1 MEPTGPKLAGT
12 SRQSRSA
19 TERRQTM
26 RHRTHSPAYARLN
39 AAPADALDLS
49 EILDI
54 SEDGM
59 SIQTSSPLE
68 VERTLSLCLDLS
80 ETSASIVTTGQVV
93 WSESSGRAGIRFAR
107 LSGESLDRLKE
118 WLFANILTAFDH
130 AGAPLAD
137 EDRWNSASKVLLPSH
152 TIPKGDFVSGT
163 RVISADDAD
172 AMYPGATRDTFAR
185 ERVTE
190 RESELESKQFD
201 REAELQSIAERALT
215 LTRAT
220 GAAIALSAENDREM
234 ICVAS
239 AGDDAPPVRSRLQ
252 VGSGFSGECVRT
264 GRSLRCDDAETDDRV
279 DRAGCKSLGI
289 RSLVA
294 VPIRH
299 GSKVVGLLEVF
310 SPQPYAFNADD
321 IGALQQLTGSILSS
335 TGRSEKAPA
344 SKIQVSIPT
353 VPTTSLPTTRP
364 VRAEKPIAARP
375 SAVDS
380 ERPVTVAK
388 PPRERG
394 LSEPDLSQPGLS
406 QPGLSEPRLTEP
418 ISIQPAATQ
427 AAAIR
432 PAASQ
437 ASAVH
442 TSATP
447 ARSTQPSVA
456 KALFVAA
463 IGTFIFA
470 LLWLIAPWVSST
482 MRSSGRTS
490 SRAQAAPA
498 AVPKSPAPPASG
510 LPASVTDL
518 ASLRKVAEQGD
529 PAAQFS
535 LGARYATGEEV
546 KQDYTEAVRWFTLA
560 ADQGHILAQ
569 ATLGAYYWAGRGV
582 PQDLTKAYYWS
593 VLAQA
598 GGDQASKYRVA
609 VLASRMS
616 RSQVLAAQQE
626 ANDWL
631 SNFASHPPAAR

>member
-1 MEPTGPKLAGT
+1 
-12 SRQSRSA
+12 
-19 TERRQTM
+19 M
-26 RHRTHSPAYARLN
+26 RHRAHSPAYARLN
-39 AAPADALDLS
+39 AARADATDLS

-68 VERTLSLCLDLS
+68 VERNLSLCLDLS

-118 WLFANILTAFDH
+118 WLFVNVLTAFDH
-130 AGAPLAD
+130 AGAPSAD
-137 EDRWNSASKVLLPSH
+137 EDRWNSASKVLPPSH
-152 TIPKGDFVSGT
+152 TIPKYDFVSGT
-163 RVISADDAD
+163 RVVSGDDAD
-172 AMYPGATRDTFAR
+172 TTKPETRSGSGATYSSAMRDSFAR
-185 ERVTE
+185 ERLTE

-215 LTRAT
+215 LARAT
-220 GAAIALSAENDREM
+220 GAAIALSADNDREM
-234 ICVAS
+234 TCVAS

-264 GRSLRCDDAETDDRV
+264 GRSLRCDDSETDDRV

-294 VPIRH
+294 VPIRR

-321 IGALQQLTGSILSS
+321 IGALQQLTGSILPT
-335 TGRSEKAPA
+335 TGHPEKAAAPKVRLSTPIEPA
-344 SKIQVSIPT
+344 PPPPV
-353 VPTTSLPTTRP
+353 RP
-364 VRAEKPIAARP
+364 VHAEKPPAAKA
-375 SAVDS
+375 AVVDT
-380 ERPVTVAK
+380 ERHATVAK
-388 PPRERG
+388 PVVDAG
-394 LSEPDLSQPGLS
+394 
-406 QPGLSEPRLTEP
+406 LTEP
-418 ISIQPAATQ
+418 SSIQDPAIPAAAVRTK
-427 AAAIR
+427 AI
-432 PAASQ
+432 
-437 ASAVH
+437 
-442 TSATP
+442 P
-447 ARSTQPSVA
+447 ARSRQASVA

-470 LLWLIAPWVSST
+470 LLWLIAPWVSGT
-482 MRSSGRTS
+482 MRSSQRTTS
-490 SRAQAAPA
+490 HAQAPPPT
-498 AVPKSPAPPASG
+498 AVLAKSTS

-546 KQDYTEAVRWFTLA
+546 KQDYTEAVRWFTKA
-560 ADQGHILAQ
+560 AEQGHILAQ
-569 ATLGAYYWAGRGV
+569 ATLWAYYWAGRGV

-616 RSQVLAAQQE
+616 RSQVLAAQQQ

-631 SNFASHPPAAR
+631 SNFASHPPATP

>member
-1 MEPTGPKLAGT
+1 MEPTAPNLAGN
-12 SRQSRSA
+12 SRRSRPA

-26 RHRTHSPAYARLN
+26 RHRAHSPAYARLN
-39 AAPADALDLS
+39 AAPADAPDLS

-68 VERTLSLCLDLS
+68 VEGTLRLCLDLS
-80 ETSASIVTTGQVV
+80 ETRASIVTTAQVV

-107 LSGESLDRLKE
+107 LSGQSLDRLKE
-118 WLFANILTAFDH
+118 WLFVNILTAFDH
-130 AGAPLAD
+130 AEANPAD
-137 EDRWNSASKVLLPSH
+137 EERWNYASTAPPPSH
-152 TIPKGDFVSGT
+152 TIPKG
-163 RVISADDAD
+163 RVAQPEAGAGY
-172 AMYPGATRDTFAR
+172 AM

-190 RESELESKQFD
+190 SESKVEPKRFDCESELQ
-201 REAELQSIAERALT
+201 AIAERALSI
-215 LTRAT
+215 TRAT
-220 GAAIALSAENDREM
+220 GAAIALSADNDSEM

-264 GRSLRCDDAETDDRV
+264 GRSLRCDDSETDDRV

-294 VPIRH
+294 VPIRQ

-321 IGALQQLTGSILSS
+321 IGALQQLTVSILP
-335 TGRSEKAPA
+335 TIQTEKAHPEKVQPV
-344 SKIQVSIPT
+344 KIQPQETQVAKANVSFPT
-353 VPTTSLPTTRP
+353 QPTPPPPTRP
-364 VRAEKPIAARP
+364 LRTEKPLAAKAAIVETSR
-375 SAVDS
+375 S
-380 ERPVTVAK
+380 VTAAK
-388 PPRERG
+388 PS
-394 LSEPDLSQPGLS
+394 SEPI
-406 QPGLSEPRLTEP
+406 P
-418 ISIQPAATQ
+418 IPPAATQ
-427 AAAIR
+427 
-432 PAASQ
+432 P
-437 ASAVH
+437 
-442 TSATP
+442 TP
-447 ARSTQPSVA
+447 ARSKQPTVA

-482 MRSSGRTS
+482 MRSSGRS
-490 SRAQAAPA
+490 PSHAQAAPA
-498 AVPKSPAPPASG
+498 VPRSSALPANG
-510 LPASVTDL
+510 LPPNVTDL
-518 ASLRKVAEQGD
+518 ASLRRVAEQGD

-546 KQDYTEAVRWFTLA
+546 QQDYTEAVRWFTKA
-560 ADQGHILAQ
+560 AEQGHILAQ

-616 RSQVLAAQQE
+616 RSQVLAAQQQ

-631 SNFASHPPAAR
+631 SNFASHPPSTP

>member
-1 MEPTGPKLAGT
+1 
-12 SRQSRSA
+12 
-19 TERRQTM
+19 M
-26 RHRTHSPAYARLN
+26 RHRAHSPAYALLN
-39 AAPADALDLS
+39 AAPAAAPDLS

-80 ETSASIVTTGQVV
+80 ETSSSIVTTGRVV
-93 WSESSGRAGIRFAR
+93 WSESSGRAGIRFAQ

-118 WLFANILTAFDH
+118 WLFVNVLTAFDH
-130 AGAPLAD
+130 AGAISAD
-137 EDRWNSASKVLLPSH
+137 EDRWKSASKVLPPSH
-152 TIPKGDFVSGT
+152 TMPTGEFVSGT
-163 RVISADDAD
+163 GLISGNAGAATEAEALTSAE
-172 AMYPGATRDTFAR
+172 AMYSIGTSDSFAR
-185 ERVTE
+185 ETVTE
-190 RESELESKQFD
+190 RKSEVEPNRFD
-201 REAELQSIAERALT
+201 REPELQSIAERALA

-220 GAAIALSAENDREM
+220 GAAIALSEGNVSEM

-239 AGDDAPPVRSRLQ
+239 AGDDAPPVGSRLQ

-264 GRSLRCDDAETDDRV
+264 GRSLRCDDSETDDRV
-279 DRAGCKSLGI
+279 DQSGCRSLGI

-294 VPIRH
+294 VPIRQ
-299 GSKVVGLLEVF
+299 GSKVAGLLEVF

-321 IGALQQLTGSILSS
+321 IGSLQQLTGNI
-335 TGRSEKAPA
+335 
-344 SKIQVSIPT
+344 
-353 VPTTSLPTTRP
+353 RP
-364 VRAEKPIAARP
+364 VMGHPEESRPAKVQAPSTIKVTPLPPERRVRIEKPPAAK
-375 SAVDS
+375 AATADT
-380 ERPVTVAK
+380 ERPVARAK
-388 PPRERG
+388 PSSP
-394 LSEPDLSQPGLS
+394 PDSVES
-406 QPGLSEPRLTEP
+406 DS
-418 ISIQPAATQ
+418 TQ
-427 AAAIR
+427 
-432 PAASQ
+432 
-437 ASAVH
+437 H
-442 TSATP
+442 TSA
-447 ARSTQPSVA
+447 QPSSIQAVPTQVSSKAKSSQPSLA

-482 MRSSGRTS
+482 MRSSERPT
-490 SRAQAAPA
+490 SRAHAQPPQAA
-498 AVPKSPAPPASG
+498 AVKSPG
-510 LPASVTDL
+510 LPPNVTDL

-560 ADQGHILAQ
+560 AEQGHILAQ

-616 RSQVLAAQQE
+616 RSQVLAAQQQ

-631 SNFASHPPAAR
+631 SNFASHPPATP

>member
-1 MEPTGPKLAGT
+1 MEPTRPNLAGNF
-12 SRQSRSA
+12 RQSRPA
-19 TERRQTM
+19 TERRHTM
-26 RHRTHSPAYARLN
+26 RHRAHSPAYARLN
-39 AAPADALDLS
+39 AAQADATDLS

-68 VERTLSLCLDLS
+68 VERNLSLFLDLS
-80 ETSASIVTTGQVV
+80 ETSTSIVTTGQVV
-93 WSESSGRAGIRFAR
+93 WSESSGRAGIRFAK

-118 WLFANILTAFDH
+118 WLFVNVLTAFDH
-130 AGAPLAD
+130 AGATSAD
-137 EDRWNSASKVLLPSH
+137 EDRWNSASKVLPPSH
-152 TIPKGDFVSGT
+152 TMPKGEFVSGT
-163 RVISADDAD
+163 RVISSDDGGATD
-172 AMYPGATRDTFAR
+172 PEAVASAGATYSGATRDKSAR
-185 ERVTE
+185 ESVAE
-190 RESELESKQFD
+190 RESEVQPKGFD
-201 REAELQSIAERALT
+201 RETTLQSIAERALA

-220 GAAIALSAENDREM
+220 GAAIALSDGNDSEM

-264 GRSLRCDDAETDDRV
+264 GRSLRCDDSETDDRV

-294 VPIRH
+294 VPIRQ
-299 GSKVVGLLEVF
+299 GSKVAGLMEVF

-321 IGALQQLTGSILSS
+321 IGALQQLTGSIFSIPGHHAEAHAAKAHASSATKVTPPPPARSARIERPPAAKAAIVDTERRVAIAQPSSELSL
-335 TGRSEKAPA
+335 TQPA
-344 SKIQVSIPT
+344 SIQ
-353 VPTTSLPTTRP
+353 
-364 VRAEKPIAARP
+364 AR
-375 SAVDS
+375 
-380 ERPVTVAK
+380 
-388 PPRERG
+388 
-394 LSEPDLSQPGLS
+394 
-406 QPGLSEPRLTEP
+406 
-418 ISIQPAATQ
+418 SIQARSMQAGPA
-427 AAAIR
+427 
-432 PAASQ
+432 
-437 ASAVH
+437 
-442 TSATP
+442 P
-447 ARSTQPSVA
+447 ARSTQPSLA

-470 LLWLIAPWVSST
+470 LLWLIAPWISST
-482 MRSSGRTS
+482 MRSSARTTS
-490 SRAQAAPA
+490 HAQPPPA
-498 AVPKSPAPPASG
+498 AHPKSPN
-510 LPASVTDL
+510 LPANVTDL

-546 KQDYTEAVRWFTLA
+546 KQDYTEAVRWFTRA
-560 ADQGHILAQ
+560 AEQGHILAQ

-598 GGDQASKYRVA
+598 GGDEASKYRVA

-616 RSQVLAAQQE
+616 RSQVLAAQQQ

-631 SNFASHPPAAR
+631 SNFASHPPSTP

>member
-1 MEPTGPKLAGT
+1 
-12 SRQSRSA
+12 
-19 TERRQTM
+19 M
-26 RHRTHSPAYARLN
+26 RHRAHSPAYALLN
-39 AAPADALDLS
+39 AAPADAPDLS

-80 ETSASIVTTGQVV
+80 ETSSSIVTTGRVV
-93 WSESSGRAGIRFAR
+93 WSESSGRAGIRFAQ

-118 WLFANILTAFDH
+118 WLFVNVVTAFDH
-130 AGAPLAD
+130 ASATSAD
-137 EDRWNSASKVLLPSH
+137 EDRWKSASKVLPPSH
-152 TIPKGDFVSGT
+152 TMPKGEFVSGT
-163 RVISADDAD
+163 GVISGDDGAATGAEALPSAE
-172 AMYPGATRDTFAR
+172 AMYSIGTSDSFAR

-190 RESELESKQFD
+190 RNSEVEPNRFD
-201 REAELQSIAERALT
+201 REPELQSIAERALA

-220 GAAIALSAENDREM
+220 GAAIALSEGNVSEM
-234 ICVAS
+234 ICLAS
-239 AGDDAPPVRSRLQ
+239 AGDDAPPVGSRLQ

-264 GRSLRCDDAETDDRV
+264 GRSLRCDDSETDDRV
-279 DRAGCKSLGI
+279 DRVGCRSLGI

-294 VPIRH
+294 VPIRQ
-299 GSKVVGLLEVF
+299 GSRVAGLLEVF

-321 IGALQQLTGSILSS
+321 IGALQQLMGNI
-335 TGRSEKAPA
+335 
-344 SKIQVSIPT
+344 
-353 VPTTSLPTTRP
+353 RP
-364 VRAEKPIAARP
+364 VIGHPEEAHPAKVQAPSTIKVTPLPPERPARIEKPPAAKAAIA
-375 SAVDS
+375 DT
-380 ERPVTVAK
+380 ERPVARTK
-388 PPRERG
+388 PSSPPDSVQRD
-394 LSEPDLSQPGLS
+394 SAQPDLTQHGSTQHASAQPSSIQAVPTQVSSKARSSQPSL
-406 QPGLSEPRLTEP
+406 
-418 ISIQPAATQ
+418 
-427 AAAIR
+427 
-432 PAASQ
+432 
-437 ASAVH
+437 
-442 TSATP
+442 
-447 ARSTQPSVA
+447 A

-482 MRSSGRTS
+482 MRSSERPP
-490 SRAQAAPA
+490 SRAHAQPPQASVA
-498 AVPKSPAPPASG
+498 KSPG
-510 LPASVTDL
+510 LPPNVTDL

-529 PAAQFS
+529 PAAEFS

-560 ADQGHILAQ
+560 AEQGHILAQ

-616 RSQVLAAQQE
+616 RSQVLAAQQQ

-631 SNFASHPPAAR
+631 SNFASHPPASP